1 MTGYIIRRLGQ
12 SVIVVL
18 GVTLITY
25 LLLHLLILHD
35 GLPQVGREVLG
46 NPRATPQALAAFE
59 AQTHLNKPILVQYF
73 DFLKQLITGTC
84 PPGISGTCHFGYSY
98 QYNRTVDSLLAVELP
113 RDLLLGGLSL
123 IFSLMIA
130 IPVGV
135 AQAVKRNRATD
146 YIGTGVS
153 FILYSMP
160 QYAIA
165 LLLIQFLSISFH
177 VFPAT
182 VPPGTSAIQLLT
194 EHTSALVLPVASL
207 TLVSYAYFSRYM
219 RSSAI
224 DTLAQDYIRT
234 ARAKGLPERLV
245 LMRHLLRNSLVA
257 VVTLVGLSIPVVL
270 TGTLII
276 EQVFNYQ
283 GAGLEYYQAA
293 LKPDFEV
300 MLGITVLVG
309 VVTVVGNLLADIG
322 YAILDPRIRY

>member
-25 LLLHLLILHD
+25 FLLYLLILHQ
-35 GLPQVGREVLG
+35 GVGTVTREILN
-46 NPRATPQALAAFE
+46 NPRATPQAIAQFE
-59 AQTHLNKPILVQYF
+59 HQNHLNRSLIVQYWY
-73 DFLKQLITGTC
+73 FLERLLHGNL
-84 PPGISGTCHFGYSY
+84 GYSY
-98 QYNRTVDSLLAVELP
+98 HFNRTVDSLLATDLP
-113 RDLLLGGLSL
+113 RDLVLGGLSL

-130 IPVGV
+130 IPVGI
-135 AQAVKRNRATD
+135 AQAVKRNKAAD
-146 YIGTGVS
+146 YVGTGIS
-153 FILYSMP
+153 FLLYSMP
-160 QYAIA
+160 QFAIA
-165 LLLIQFLSISFH
+165 LLLIQFLAISFH

-182 VPPGTSAIQLLT
+182 APQSTSAFGILS
-194 EHTSALVLPVASL
+194 HPRGLVLPIASL

-245 LMRHLLRNSLVA
+245 LMRHLLRNSLIT
-257 VVTLVGLSIPVVL
+257 VVTLVGLSIPVVI

-283 GAGLEYYQAA
+283 GAGLEYFNATLSNDY
-293 LKPDFEV
+293 EV

-309 VVTVVGNLLADIG
+309 VVTVVGNLVADIG